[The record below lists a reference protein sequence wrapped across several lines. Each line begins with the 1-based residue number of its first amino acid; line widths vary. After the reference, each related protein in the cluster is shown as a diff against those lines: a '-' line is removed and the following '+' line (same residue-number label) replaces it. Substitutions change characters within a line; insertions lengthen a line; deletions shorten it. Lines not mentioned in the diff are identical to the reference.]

1 MSDNLNTIEQQPL
14 ENEHT
19 NIIFFLEDDAIATY
33 DNEFNID
40 DFMEEFEDVKLYEEE
55 DLKITQLI
63 NYTENYTVKN
73 LLLICEYY
81 GIAKELKANKCSKD
95 VIVQFLVDFESKHIN
110 TEIVFKRQNL
120 WFYMDELKND
130 KFMKKYVLW

>member
-1 MSDNLNTIEQQPL
+1 M
-14 ENEHT
+14 
-19 NIIFFLEDDAIATY
+19 ATY
-33 DNEFNID
+33 DNEFNIH
-40 DFMEEFEDVKLYEEE
+40 DFMQEIEEFEDVKLDEE

-63 NYTENYTVKN
+63 NYTENYTVKV

-81 GIAKELKANKCSKD
+81 GIAKELKATKCTKD
-95 VIVQFLVDFESKHIN
+95 VIIQFLVDFESKPIN
-110 TEIVFKRQNL
+110 REIVFKRQNL